1 MNQRS
6 YTLGIITGSGPEAGL
21 DMWAKILRHT
31 QDMMGCSFRGD
42 LDAPRLVA
50 VSEPELGLSMDLRE
64 NEDAVW
70 AAMERAVRQI
80 APQVDAFAIACNT
93 LNWFAPKIE
102 VLLAKMGVSAR
113 LVSFQSVVASEIRRS
128 GSGRVGLLGAA
139 PVVALDEYSAYA
151 TLTPVFDLETPVE
164 PQALQGLIHDVK
176 RLGSMDASL
185 APRLEE
191 IILSMEAQ
199 TVLLAC
205 TELPLIARPVQGKT
219 LIDVTDAV
227 AAALA
232 GLALEHHRAAA

>member
-1 MNQRS
+1 MNQRA

-70 AAMERAVRQI
+70 AAMERAVQQI

-139 PVVALDEYSAYA
+139 LWWHWMSIP
-151 TLTPVFDLETPVE
+151 PM
-164 PQALQGLIHDVK
+164 
-176 RLGSMDASL
+176 R
-185 APRLEE
+185 R
-191 IILSMEAQ
+191 
-199 TVLLAC
+199 
-205 TELPLIARPVQGKT
+205 
-219 LIDVTDAV
+219 
-227 AAALA
+227 
-232 GLALEHHRAAA
+232 